1 MKSKRNGCLQN
12 EYHLYGMLNV
22 DLMRLFFHNT
32 HSIGIIDAVIL
43 NLPRS
48 ERYKEE
54 DRMILRVIPG
64 PSEPKLYHKTYLKPI
79 VFLCICI
86 LV

>member
-1 MKSKRNGCLQN
+1 
-12 EYHLYGMLNV
+12 MLNV
-22 DLMRLFFHNT
+22 GLIRVFFHNT
-32 HSIGIIDAVIL
+32 HRLGIIDAVIL

-54 DRMILRVIPG
+54 DVMVLRVIPG
-64 PSEPKLYHKTYLKPI
+64 PSEPKLYLDTYLKHI

-86 LV
+86 FFLVY

>member
-1 MKSKRNGCLQN
+1 MNTI
-12 EYHLYGMLNV
+12 YGMLNV
-22 DLMRLFFHNT
+22 DLMRVFFHNP

-43 NLPRS
+43 NIPRS

-64 PSEPKLYHKTYLKPI
+64 PSEAKLCHKTYLKPI
-79 VFLCICI
+79 AFLCICI

>member
-1 MKSKRNGCLQN
+1 
-12 EYHLYGMLNV
+12 MLNV

-64 PSEPKLYHKTYLKPI
+64 PSEAKLYHKTFISNPLSFYVYVYLFNLLKSKDTSI
-79 VFLCICI
+79 G
-86 LV
+86 